1 MLTAKAFAFLV
12 LSNRHIYGRKPS
24 SIEISLYSQCCVS
37 IPSDSSRNRQTCR
50 VTCFFVIALTTEE
63 EKRLNRKKDTIMEYL
78 ALISIKN
85 GLYLSEVFQ
94 AIVTARQKKKS
105 KCQSLTIDYRGSNK
119 KEAIFLITK
128 DSSVIAQFAVEEE
141 VLLRKV
147 ISFDSWM
154 NTKKVRQQINKKS
167 SPKTPIKI
175 QNMRHGMKKISVQAQ
190 VIETPTP
197 SIVQTRYGNSARV
210 TNVWISD
217 ESGKIKLCLWNEQID
232 MVNAGDTVQIKNAS
246 VWTFKGEKQLRVGKK
261 GTIDVLEAPPYQLS

>member
-1 MLTAKAFAFLV
+1 
-12 LSNRHIYGRKPS
+12 
-24 SIEISLYSQCCVS
+24 
-37 IPSDSSRNRQTCR
+37 
-50 VTCFFVIALTTEE
+50 VIALTTEE

-128 DSSVIAQFAVEEE
+128 ESSVIAQFAVEEE
-141 VLLRKV
+141 ILLRKV

-246 VWTFKGEKQLRVGKK
+246 VWTFKGERQLRVGKK
-261 GTIDVLEAPPYQLS
+261 GTIDVLVSPPYQLS